1 MQFAAGWSL
10 GGRLSRNR
18 EAVALTTSIRNV
30 GLGLV
35 IASSTFAG
43 TSVAAT
49 VVVYG
54 LLQLLGAFLLSL
66 WWRHQ
71 AVEVRSDHQERAR

>member
-1 MQFAAGWSL
+1 LQFAAGWSL
-10 GGRLSRNR
+10 GGRLSRDR
-18 EAVALTTSIRNV
+18 KAVALTTSIRNV

-54 LLQLLGAFLLSL
+54 LLQLLGAFLLAL